1 MTGVR
6 TSSTMRGLNGSVMHD
21 PERTDLPVRSTVAIE
36 QQVIGN
42 PVAAARDRDAFI
54 TGNGHAPHDRH
65 ARQFLLEP
73 GNLRASIALRRA
85 PSPALL
91 YLMILAQGTSAT
103 A

>member
-6 TSSTMRGLNGSVMHD
+6 TSSTMRRLNGPVMHD
-21 PERTDLPVRSTVAIE
+21 PERTDLPVRCAVAIE

-54 TGNGHAPHDRH
+54 AGNGTLHMIAMLGT
-65 ARQFLLEP
+65 FLLEP

-85 PSPALL
+85 PSSALL
-91 YLMILAQGTSAT
+91 YLMILAQGT
-103 A
+103 